1 MQVPVPVPWGLSV
14 GDEAL
19 ATALVTAALGIRPT
33 RVLRKLG
40 NEHSLLAISRRA
52 LEETVQ

>member
-33 RVLRKLG
+33 RVIRKLG